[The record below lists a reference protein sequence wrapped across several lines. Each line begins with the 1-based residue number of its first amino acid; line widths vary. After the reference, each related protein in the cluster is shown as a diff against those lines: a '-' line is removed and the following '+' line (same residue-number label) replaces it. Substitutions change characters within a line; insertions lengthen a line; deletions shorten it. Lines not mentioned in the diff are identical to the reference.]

1 VIVQKRPATPEK
13 NVNNPECSVV
23 KVGKKEEGEVK
34 VVSKRVFKG
43 AEEHWWAT
51 DNKIKEILKI
61 KLPEKLTQV

>member
-1 VIVQKRPATPEK
+1 VLKRPATPEK
-13 NVNNPECSVV
+13 NVNKPESAVV

-34 VVSKRVFKG
+34 VSKRVFKG

-61 KLPEKLTQV
+61 KIPEKITQV